1 MKNINDMQTIREL
14 LEELAKEYNEEDIEY
29 IFTGSDSKSLDLDA
43 DDMYSWVDSWTGM
56 VLMESDF
63 LSYSIGKPYIDCWGD
78 TVTPITIIANVSSS
92 DIMTCEEWEERLQ
105 EEYDSQY
112 HWYMDS
118 DTGDWI
124 KGGYKG
130 EDW

>member
-14 LEELAKEYNEEDIEY
+14 LEEFAKEYSEEDIEY
-29 IFTGSDSKSLDLDA
+29 IFIGSDSKSLDLDA
-43 DDMYSWVDSWTGM
+43 DDMYSWVDNWTGM

-63 LSYSIGKPYIDCWGD
+63 LSYSIGKPYIDRWGD
-78 TVTPITIIANVSSS
+78 TITPITIIANVSSS

-105 EEYDSQY
+105 DEYNSQY
-112 HWYMDS
+112 QWYMDS
-118 DTGDWI
+118 DTGAWI
-124 KGGYKG
+124 KGGYIG

>member
-14 LEELAKEYNEEDIEY
+14 LEEFAKEYSEEDIEY
-29 IFTGSDSKSLDLDA
+29 IFIGSDSKSLDLDT
-43 DDMYSWVDSWTGM
+43 DDMYSWVDSWSGM

-63 LSYSIGKPYIDCWGD
+63 LSYSIGKPYIDRWNNV
-78 TVTPITIIANVSSS
+78 VTPITIIANVSSS

-124 KGGYKG
+124 QGGYIG

>member
-14 LEELAKEYNEEDIEY
+14 LEEFAKEYSEEDIEY
-29 IFTGSDSKSLDLDA
+29 IFIGSDSKSLDLDA
-43 DDMYSWVDSWTGM
+43 DDMYSWVDNWTGM

-63 LSYSIGKPYIDCWGD
+63 LSYSIGKPYIDRWGD
-78 TVTPITIIANVSSS
+78 TITPITIIANVSSS
-92 DIMTCEEWEERLQ
+92 DIITCEEWEERLQ

-124 KGGYKG
+124 KGGYIG

>member
-29 IFTGSDSKSLDLDA
+29 IFIGSDSKSLDLDA
-43 DDMYSWVDSWTGM
+43 DDMYSWVDNWSGM

-63 LSYSIGKPYIDCWGD
+63 LSYSIGKPYIDRWGD

-105 EEYDSQY
+105 DEYDSQY

-124 KGGYKG
+124 KGGYIG

>member
-14 LEELAKEYNEEDIEY
+14 LEEFAKEYSEEDIEY
-29 IFTGSDSKSLDLDA
+29 IFIGSDRKNLDLDT

-63 LSYSIGKPYIDCWGD
+63 LSYSIGKPYIDHWNNV
-78 TVTPITIIANVSSS
+78 VTPIIIIANVSSS
-92 DIMTCEEWEERLQ
+92 DIITCDEWEERLQ

-124 KGGYKG
+124 RGAYIG

>member
-14 LEELAKEYNEEDIEY
+14 LEEFAKEYSEEDIEY
-29 IFTGSDSKSLDLDA
+29 IFIGSDSKSLDLDA
-43 DDMYSWVDSWTGM
+43 DDMYSWVDNWTGM

-63 LSYSIGKPYIDCWGD
+63 LSYSIGKPYIDRWGD
-78 TVTPITIIANVSSS
+78 TITPITIIANVSSS

-105 EEYDSQY
+105 DEYNSQY
-112 HWYMDS
+112 HWYMDN
-118 DTGDWI
+118 DTGAWI
-124 KGGYKG
+124 QGAYIG

>member
-14 LEELAKEYNEEDIEY
+14 LEEFAKEYSEEDIEY
-29 IFTGSDSKSLDLDA
+29 IFIGSDSKSLDLDA
-43 DDMYSWVDSWTGM
+43 DDMYSWVDSWSGM

-63 LSYSIGKPYIDCWGD
+63 LSYSIGKPYIDRWD
-78 TVTPITIIANVSSS
+78 NTITPITIIANVSSS

-124 KGGYKG
+124 KGGYIG